1 MSRRATLAAVLV
13 LVLALVWFAGLG
25 QRKLFKPDE
34 GRYGEI
40 AREMAVSGD
49 WTTPRL
55 NGFKYFEKPPL
66 QYWMTAAAYVAFGTH
81 EWTTRLW
88 GALTGFLGVLVAA
101 FAAGRAFGPL
111 AGLYA
116 GAVLASSLLYTALGH
131 MTTLDMGVA
140 FFLALSVFAVM
151 LAQLDAASAR
161 ARRGWMLAG
170 WAAMA
175 LAVLSKG
182 LIGVV
187 LPVGAVGLYVLWQ
200 RDWALM
206 RRLHLASGCTLFL
219 AITVPWF
226 VAVSLANPE
235 FAHFF
240 FVREHLQ
247 RFMTTVHDRY
257 APPWFF
263 VPILIVGMSPWVL
276 SLGSALVGAAR
287 APEPARFRP
296 ARFLLVWCA
305 LVFVFFSASSSK
317 LPPYILPMLPALAAL
332 IGHALVTA
340 SRRLLTIQAGLATLV
355 GVALIPLGVFVH
367 HAKLAGPMLDGF
379 RLWLIGAG
387 AFALVLGLVS
397 TVLAHRGLR
406 SQSVLALAAA
416 GLGAAQLATI
426 GLGAVSPAYS
436 AYHIVERA
444 RHALEADVPFF
455 AVDVYD
461 HTLPFYLGRT
471 VTMVGFRNELG
482 PAIDWEPEKF
492 VADIP
497 AFVERWRHAPR
508 AFAIF
513 RPEEFVRVRNEH
525 GLTARVIASDARFV
539 IVAKP

>member
-1 MSRRATLAAVLV
+1 MSSRATLAAVLV
-13 LVLALVWFAGLG
+13 LALAWFAGLD

-66 QYWMTAAAYVAFGTH
+66 QYWMTAAAYVTFGIT

-88 GALTGFLGVLVAA
+88 GALTGFFGVLLAA
-101 FAAGRAFGPL
+101 YAAGRAFGPL
-111 AGLYA
+111 AGVYA
-116 GAVLASSLLYTALGH
+116 GAALASSLLYVAVGH
-131 MTTLDMGVA
+131 ITTLDMGVS
-140 FFLALSVFAVM
+140 FFLALSIFALM
-151 LAQLDAASAR
+151 LAQLDSASAR
-161 ARRGWMLAG
+161 ARAGWMLTG

-187 LPVGAVGLYVLWQ
+187 LPVGAVALYVLWQ
-200 RDWALM
+200 RDWALL
-206 RRLHLASGCTLFL
+206 RRLHLASGCALFL

-240 FVREHLQ
+240 FVHEHLE
-247 RFMTTVHDRY
+247 RFLTEVHDRY

-263 VPILIVGMSPWVL
+263 IPILIVGMSPWVL
-276 SLGSALVGAAR
+276 SMGSALVRAAR
-287 APEPARFRP
+287 APEPTRFRP

-332 IGHALVTA
+332 IGHALMTA
-340 SRRLLTIQAGLATLV
+340 SRRLLTIQAGLAALV
-355 GVALIPLGVFVH
+355 GLTLIPIGVFVRYP
-367 HAKLAGPMLDGF
+367 KLAGPMLEGF

-387 AFALVLGLVS
+387 AFALALGLVS
-397 TVLAHRGLR
+397 AVLAHRGMR
-406 SQSVLALAAA
+406 TRAVLALAAA

-444 RHALEADVPFF
+444 RHALSVDVPFF

-471 VTMVGFRNELG
+471 VTMVAYPDELESSI
-482 PAIDWEPEKF
+482 AWEPENF
-492 VADIP
+492 VASVP
-497 AFVERWRHAPR
+497 AFVERWQRAPR

-513 RPEEFVRVRNEH
+513 RPEEYRRVRNAH
-525 GLTARVIASDARFV
+525 GLAARVIASDARFV